1 MMMLGVFLLCSLVHF
16 KSFSFLK
23 HILVSLIQ
31 GPGDTPPLARVTV
44 SPLLWPQPPN
54 DLLSGLLAPPDLV
67 DWLLPPGEDSAG
79 AWPHQTGGHV
89 IGKIPCVRWLLTHTQ
104 TFVPDFAARWKM
116 RKCDGHRQKCWIQTK
131 IFIKDQHLLNII
143 CQASSRLVLF

>member
-1 MMMLGVFLLCSLVHF
+1 MFHDDARCISSMYVHLCILKVALSLNTFWYHWFKGLGTVHCPLCCGPNSL
-16 KSFSFLK
+16 
-23 HILVSLIQ
+23 
-31 GPGDTPPLARVTV
+31 PGD
-44 SPLLWPQPPN
+44 LLP
-54 DLLSGLLAPPDLV
+54 GLLAPPAPV

-79 AWPHQTGGHV
+79 AWPHQTAGHV

-143 CQASSRLVLF
+143 CQASARLVLF